1 MSRLLGAIWGNAY
14 SLLVDDGQL
23 AIGAL
28 AALAITGAVAYVG
41 APSRDVLGWLLLA
54 LVLALVLANLYRAGI
69 NARRHASR

>member
-1 MSRLLGAIWGNAY
+1 MSRLLGAIWANTY

-28 AALAITGAVAYVG
+28 AALAITGAVAYASDG
-41 APSRDVLGWLLLA
+41 SRDVLGWLLLA

-69 NARRHASR
+69 NARRYVSR